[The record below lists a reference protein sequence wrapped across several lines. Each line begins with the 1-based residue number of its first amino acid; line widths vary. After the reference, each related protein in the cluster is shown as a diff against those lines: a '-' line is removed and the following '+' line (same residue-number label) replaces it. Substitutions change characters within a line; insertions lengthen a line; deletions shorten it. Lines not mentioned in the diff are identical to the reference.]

1 MNNIFSFIVVKGKAS
16 DSDGKFSEALELHEI
31 KNNNTKYLNNL
42 EIIKDSKLQI
52 AISHLL
58 NYTL

>member
-1 MNNIFSFIVVKGKAS
+1 MNNIFSFIVVKGKVS

-42 EIIKDSKLQI
+42 DIVKDSKL
-52 AISHLL
+52 
-58 NYTL
+58 

>member
-31 KNNNTKYLNNL
+31 KIDNIKYPNNL
-42 EIIKDSKLQI
+42 DIVKDNKL
-52 AISHLL
+52 
-58 NYTL
+58 

>member
-16 DSDGKFSEALELHEI
+16 DSDDKFSEALELHEI

-42 EIIKDSKLQI
+42 DIIKDSKL
-52 AISHLL
+52 
-58 NYTL
+58 